1 MSPQPVEYRVI
12 FMCLLMRKGAKGG
25 LDRDG
30 EGPLF
35 MDLFYLFG
43 ARYQLGHCPVSCSS
57 CNIDFIYIYL
67 ILFCFILFYFI
78 LFIFIL
84 FCFISFHFISFHFFY
99 FILFYFILF
108 YFILFYFILF
118 YFILFYFILLI
129 YSTQIN

>member
-1 MSPQPVEYRVI
+1 MI

-30 EGPLF
+30 GGPLF

-78 LFIFIL
+78 LFYFIYIYLIL
-84 FCFISFHFISFHFFY
+84 FCFVSFHFISFHFISFY

-108 YFILFYFILF
+108 YFILFYFTYLF
-118 YFILFYFILLI
+118 YANKLEDSLFRDGPLEK
-129 YSTQIN
+129 